1 MQLAFSRILGNF
13 GGVFMVK
20 LFADGIGSLLITFKR
35 IGFNNY
41 EWVFI
46 NSDVS
51 EISNDN
57 DPYLIQSI
65 FQEAFPSIREPFF
78 ENIYKEFKKKKCI
91 YADYICLPGTPLTI
105 KIEGHVILQEDG
117 SELISSAFIVLDT
130 SSAKDIQTPKI
141 PKNGDNGRFESGQLY
156 QSIAKNFPRGT
167 IDVLDTS
174 FRYIYTEGTEYRL
187 LELDPTKLVG
197 TSHLDLYVGKYR
209 SLSQKNLEQVLEGQ
223 MVTYEVLFRKQFYL
237 KSGVPLRNEKGE
249 IDRILLV
256 QQNITDSKKLE
267 AEREIL
273 IKDLK
278 SHNEELL
285 RFAYIVSHNLRA
297 PIVNISLLLD
307 LYNEVNPSDTENE
320 EVIENLKISTN
331 LLNATLQDLIEVV
344 SIKKQ
349 KIPKVEL
356 INFNLL
362 LNNIEKS
369 LFNQLKES
377 GIKIHKDFS
386 HMSEM
391 NYVYAHL
398 ENFFMNFL
406 TNSVKYRHPDRTPEA
421 WISTYKLGEYRII
434 EYKDNGIGLDLERY
448 GDRLFGLYQRFHN
461 HVEGKGLGLYLVREQ
476 IRANDGKIETESV
489 LGEGLLFRIYL
500 RNLIL

>member
-1 MQLAFSRILGNF
+1 
-13 GGVFMVK
+13 MVE
-20 LFADGIGSLLITFKR
+20 LFADGISSLLVTFKR
-35 IGFNNY
+35 VARNNY
-41 EWVFI
+41 EWVYLR
-46 NSDVS
+46 SDDHQWAAD
-51 EISNDN
+51 I
-57 DPYLIQSI
+57 DPLIVQS
-65 FQEAFPSIREPFF
+65 S
-78 ENIYKEFKKKKCI
+78 
-91 YADYICLPGTPLTI
+91 
-105 KIEGHVILQEDG
+105 LQEVFPAIRKPLFEGIYEKFKLGKNICTTLVLKQGIEVTTKIQGQIIPQADG
-117 SELISSAFIVLDT
+117 SELITSAFLVMDSDSPALPMHDVHE
-130 SSAKDIQTPKI
+130 
-141 PKNGDNGRFESGQLY
+141 GRDNGFLESGQLY

-174 FRYIYTEGTEYRL
+174 LRYIYTEGTEYRL
-187 LELDPTKLVG
+187 LDLEPAELVG
-197 TSHLDLYVGKYR
+197 TSHLDLYDAKYR
-209 SLSQKNLEQVLEGQ
+209 VISQTNLEHVLEGQ
-223 MVTYEVLFRKQFYL
+223 MVTYEVQYRKQYYL
-237 KSGVPLRNEKGE
+237 KSGVPLRNERGK

-307 LYNEVNPSDTENE
+307 LYNETNPADPENE

-331 LLNATLQDLIEVV
+331 LLHATLQDLIEVV
-344 SIKKQ
+344 SIKKK
-349 KIPKVEL
+349 KIPKVEV

-362 LNNIEKS
+362 LNNVEKS

-386 HMSEM
+386 NLNEM
-391 NYVYAHL
+391 NYIYAHL

-406 TNSVKYRHPDRTPEA
+406 TNSVKYRHPDRIPEV

-434 EYKDNGIGLDLERY
+434 EYKDNGIGLDLKRY

-476 IRANDGKIETESV
+476 IRANDGKIEIESV
-489 LGEGLLFRIYL
+489 VGDGLLFRIYL

>member
-1 MQLAFSRILGNF
+1 MVQMFAE
-13 GGVFMVK
+13 GVS
-20 LFADGIGSLLITFKR
+20 SLLVTFKR
-35 IGFNNY
+35 IDKHNY
-41 EWVFI
+41 EWIYLNATMDGVT
-46 NSDVS
+46 
-51 EISNDN
+51 SNGD
-57 DPYLIQSI
+57 DPKIIESH
-65 FQEAFPSIREPFF
+65 FEERFPSVDRPFF
-78 ENIYKEFKKKKCI
+78 ETIYEAIVEGKNM
-91 YADYICLPGTPLTI
+91 YAVYEPVPNLRSMVKL
-105 KIEGHVILQEDG
+105 EGHVIPQPDG
-117 SELISSAFIVLDT
+117 SMLVSCAFIPFQPKPSPFANPVFP
-130 SSAKDIQTPKI
+130 SSD
-141 PKNGDNGRFESGQLY
+141 GVESGHFEAGQLY
-156 QSIAKNFPRGT
+156 QSIAQNFPRGT

-174 FRYIYTEGTEYRL
+174 LRYIYTDGTEYRL
-187 LELDPTKLVG
+187 LDLDPAQLVG
-197 TSHLDLYVGKYR
+197 TYHLDLYEGKNK
-209 SLSQKNLEQVLEGQ
+209 LVSQKNLELVLEGE
-223 MVTYEVLFRKQFYL
+223 MVNYEVQFRKQFYL

-267 AEREIL
+267 AEREVL

-307 LYNEVNPSDTENE
+307 LYNESNPSDAENV

-331 LLNATLQDLIEVV
+331 LLHATLQDLIEVV

-349 KIPKVEL
+349 KIPKVERV
-356 INFNLL
+356 NFNLL
-362 LNNIEKS
+362 LNNVEKS

-377 GIKIHKDFS
+377 GIKIHKDFT
-386 HMSEM
+386 HMNEM
-391 NYVYAHL
+391 NYIYAHL

-406 TNSVKYRHPDRTPEA
+406 TNSVKYRHPDRKPEV
-421 WISTYKLGEYRII
+421 WITTYRLGEYRII
-434 EYKDNGIGLDLERY
+434 EYKDNGIGLDVERY

-476 IRANDGKIETESV
+476 IRANEGKIETESV

>member
-1 MQLAFSRILGNF
+1 MVL
-13 GGVFMVK
+13 FMVE
-20 LFADGIGSLLITFKR
+20 LFADGISSLLVTFKR
-35 IGFNNY
+35 VARNNY
-41 EWVFI
+41 EWVYLR
-46 NSDVS
+46 SDDHQWAAD
-51 EISNDN
+51 I
-57 DPYLIQSI
+57 DPLIVQS
-65 FQEAFPSIREPFF
+65 S
-78 ENIYKEFKKKKCI
+78 
-91 YADYICLPGTPLTI
+91 
-105 KIEGHVILQEDG
+105 LQEVFPAIRKPLFEGIYEKFKLGKNICTTLVLKQGIEVTTKIQGQIIPQADG
-117 SELISSAFIVLDT
+117 SELITSAFLVMDSDSPALPMHDVHE
-130 SSAKDIQTPKI
+130 
-141 PKNGDNGRFESGQLY
+141 GRDNGFLESGQLY

-174 FRYIYTEGTEYRL
+174 LRYIYTEGTEYRL
-187 LELDPTKLVG
+187 LDLEPAELVG
-197 TSHLDLYVGKYR
+197 TSHLDLYDAKYR
-209 SLSQKNLEQVLEGQ
+209 VISQTNLEHVLEGQ
-223 MVTYEVLFRKQFYL
+223 MVTYEVQYRKQYYL
-237 KSGVPLRNEKGE
+237 KSGVPLRNERGK

-307 LYNEVNPSDTENE
+307 LYNETNPADPENE

-331 LLNATLQDLIEVV
+331 LLHATLQDLIEVV

-349 KIPKVEL
+349 KIPKVEV

-362 LNNIEKS
+362 LNNVEKS

-386 HMSEM
+386 NLNEM
-391 NYVYAHL
+391 NYIYAHL

-406 TNSVKYRHPDRTPEA
+406 TNSVKYRHPDRIPEV

-434 EYKDNGIGLDLERY
+434 EYKDNGIGLDLKRY

-476 IRANDGKIETESV
+476 IRANDGKIEIESV
-489 LGEGLLFRIYL
+489 VGDGLLFRIYL

>member
-1 MQLAFSRILGNF
+1 
-13 GGVFMVK
+13 MVK
-20 LFADGIGSLLITFKR
+20 LFANGMSSLLITVKR
-35 IGFNNY
+35 IGSNDY
-41 EWVFI
+41 ERVYLS
-46 NSDVS
+46 SDVS
-51 EISNDN
+51 EWAKDKA
-57 DPYLIQSI
+57 PLGLQSHL
-65 FQEAFPSIREPFF
+65 EELFPFVRKPFF
-78 ENIYKEFKKKKCI
+78 ECLYESFKLGKNIVTTLVC
-91 YADYICLPGTPLTI
+91 TPDTRVTI
-105 KIEGHVILQEDG
+105 KIHGQLIPQEDG
-117 SELISSAFIVLDT
+117 SELIT
-130 SSAKDIQTPKI
+130 SVFLPVTPA
-141 PKNGDNGRFESGQLY
+141 PDLQLNDLPRADEMDDGLLESGQLY

-167 IDVLDTS
+167 IDVLDSS
-174 FRYIYTEGTEYRL
+174 FRYIYTDGTEYRQL
-187 LELDPTKLVG
+187 NIDPIKLVG
-197 TSHLDLYVGKYR
+197 SSHLDLYEGYYR
-209 SLSQKNLEQVLEGQ
+209 DISQNNLEEVLKGN

-267 AEREIL
+267 AEREVL

-307 LYNEVNPSDTENE
+307 LYNEEHPADLENE

-362 LNNIEKS
+362 LNNVEKS

-386 HMSEM
+386 QLNEM
-391 NYVYAHL
+391 NYIYAHL

-406 TNSVKYRHPDRTPEA
+406 TNSVKYRHPDRTPEV
-421 WISTYKLGEYRII
+421 WVTTYKSGEFRII
-434 EYKDNGIGLDLERY
+434 EYKDNGIGLDLNRY

-476 IRANDGKIETESV
+476 IRANDGKIETESEI
-489 LGEGLLFRIYL
+489 GKGLLFRIYL

>member
-1 MQLAFSRILGNF
+1 
-13 GGVFMVK
+13 MVE
-20 LFADGIGSLLITFKR
+20 LFADGISNLLVTFKR
-35 IGFNNY
+35 VASNNY
-41 EWVFI
+41 EWVCLS
-46 NSDVS
+46 SDDHQWAAD
-51 EISNDN
+51 I
-57 DPYLIQSI
+57 DPITVQSSL
-65 FQEAFPSIREPFF
+65 QEVFPGIRKPFF
-78 ENIYKEFKKKKCI
+78 EGIYEAFKLRKNICTTLVWKQ
-91 YADYICLPGTPLTI
+91 G
-105 KIEGHVILQEDG
+105 IEVTTQIQGHIILQADG
-117 SELISSAFIVLDT
+117 SELITSAFLVMDGDSPALRRHDVPE
-130 SSAKDIQTPKI
+130 DI
-141 PKNGDNGRFESGQLY
+141 DNGFLESGQLY

-174 FRYIYTEGTEYRL
+174 LRYIYTEGTEYRL
-187 LELDPTKLVG
+187 LDLEPAELVG
-197 TSHLDLYVGKYR
+197 TSHLDLYDAKYR
-209 SLSQKNLEQVLEGQ
+209 AVSQRNLEQVLEGQ
-223 MVTYEVLFRKQFYL
+223 MVTYEVQYRKQFYL
-237 KSGVPLRNEKGE
+237 KSGVPLRNEKGK

-256 QQNITDSKKLE
+256 QQNITGSKKLE

-307 LYNEVNPSDTENE
+307 LFNETNPADPENE

-331 LLNATLQDLIEVV
+331 LLHATLQDLIEVV

-349 KIPKVEL
+349 KIPKVEVV
-356 INFNLL
+356 NFNLL
-362 LNNIEKS
+362 LNNVEKS

-386 HMSEM
+386 SLNEM
-391 NYVYAHL
+391 NYIYAHL

-406 TNSVKYRHPDRTPEA
+406 TNSVKYRHPDRTPEV
-421 WISTYKLGEYRII
+421 WISTYKLEEYRII
-434 EYKDNGIGLDLERY
+434 EYKDNGIGLDLKRY

-476 IRANDGKIETESV
+476 IRANDGKIETESSV
-489 LGEGLLFRIYL
+489 GDGLLFRIYL

>member
-1 MQLAFSRILGNF
+1 
-13 GGVFMVK
+13 MVE
-20 LFADGIGSLLITFKR
+20 LFADGMSSLLVTLKR
-35 IGFNNY
+35 TGSNNY
-41 EWVFI
+41 EWVYVS
-46 NSDVS
+46 SDKRHWA
-51 EISNDN
+51 END
-57 DPYLIQSI
+57 DPLTVQS
-65 FQEAFPSIREPFF
+65 FLQEAFPSFHNPFF
-78 ENIYKEFKKKKCI
+78 EGMYEAFKLGRSFHAKYVCM
-91 YADYICLPGTPLTI
+91 AGTEIPI
-105 KIEGHVILQEDG
+105 KIQGHIIPQSDG
-117 SELISSAFIVLDT
+117 SELVTSAFLVM
-130 SSAKDIQTPKI
+130 
-141 PKNGDNGRFESGQLY
+141 DNDYTGLQRNYLKKTDDMDKGLLESGQLY

-174 FRYIYTEGTEYRL
+174 FKYIYTEGTEYRL
-187 LELDPTKLVG
+187 LDLDPAMLVG
-197 TSHLDLYVGKYR
+197 TSHLDLYEGRYKEI
-209 SLSQKNLEQVLEGQ
+209 SQINLEQVLEGE
-223 MVTYEVLFRKQFYL
+223 MVTYEVQYRKQFYL
-237 KSGVPLRNEKGE
+237 KSGVPLRNENGQ

-256 QQNITDSKKLE
+256 QQNITNSKKLE

-307 LYNEVNPSDTENE
+307 LFNEVNPSDPDNK

-331 LLNATLQDLIEVV
+331 LLHTTLQDLIDVV

-362 LNNIEKS
+362 VNNVEKS

-391 NYVYAHL
+391 NYIYAHL
-398 ENFFMNFL
+398 ENFFTNFL
-406 TNSVKYRHPDRTPEA
+406 TNSVKYRHLDRKPEV
-421 WISTYKLGEYRII
+421 WISTYRVAEYRVV
-434 EYKDNGIGLDLERY
+434 EYKDNGIGLDLGRY

-461 HVEGKGLGLYLVREQ
+461 HVDGKGLGLYLVREQ

-489 LGEGLLFRIYL
+489 LGEGLTFRVYL

>member
-1 MQLAFSRILGNF
+1 MEESFLFDFNCALVTLKISRPYNAELLYVSSELAAVL
-13 GGVFMVK
+13 
-20 LFADGIGSLLITFKR
+20 
-35 IGFNNY
+35 
-41 EWVFI
+41 
-46 NSDVS
+46 
-51 EISNDN
+51 
-57 DPYLIQSI
+57 DP
-65 FQEAFPSIREPFF
+65 
-78 ENIYKEFKKKKCI
+78 
-91 YADYICLPGTPLTI
+91 ADYKDPEHVLENLFPTAPKPVIDYLTETLKKGESLELPSCSGFA
-105 KIEGHVILQEDG
+105 KVEGYFLDLQDG
-117 SELISSAFIVLDT
+117 STVFNFVIHKL
-130 SSAKDIQTPKI
+130 KDAACKGQESQ
-141 PKNGDNGRFESGQLY
+141 KNLFETRQLF
-156 QSIAKNFPRGT
+156 QRIAENFPRGT

-174 FRYIYTEGTEYRL
+174 FNYIYTEGTEYQL
-187 LELDPTKLVG
+187 LGIEPSSLIG
-197 TSHLDLYVGKYR
+197 TCHLDMCEGLNRVVTK
-209 SLSQKNLEQVLEGQ
+209 KNLTAVLQGD
-223 MVTYEVLFRKQFYL
+223 MVTYEMTFRKNHYL
-237 KSGVPLRNEKGE
+237 KNAVPLRNERDE
-249 IDRILLV
+249 IDHILLV
-256 QQNITDSKKLE
+256 QQNITNSKKLE

-307 LYNEVNPSDTENE
+307 LYNEENPADKENE
-320 EVIENLKISTN
+320 EVIENLKVSTT

-356 INFNLL
+356 INFHLL

-386 HMSEM
+386 ELLEM

-406 TNSVKYRHPDRTPEA
+406 TNSVKYRHPDRPPEV
-421 WISTYKLGEYRII
+421 WIKTRMTENYCVIHFR
-434 EYKDNGIGLDLERY
+434 DNGIGLDLSRY

-461 HVEGKGLGLYLVREQ
+461 HVEGKGMGLYLVREQ
-476 IRANDGKIETESV
+476 IRANDGKIEIESEV
-489 LGEGLLFRIYL
+489 GKGLEFTIYL

>member
-1 MQLAFSRILGNF
+1 
-13 GGVFMVK
+13 MVK
-20 LFADGIGSLLITFKR
+20 LFTDGMRSLLVTFKR
-35 IGFNNY
+35 IGSNNY
-41 EWVFI
+41 EWVYLS
-46 NSDVS
+46 SDV
-51 EISNDN
+51 NQWAGDN
-57 DPYLIQSI
+57 DPHTVQTLMQK
-65 FQEAFPSIREPFF
+65 AFPTIGQPFF
-78 ENIYKEFKKKKCI
+78 EVLYETFKRGETVYTTTAFIPEKEI
-91 YADYICLPGTPLTI
+91 NV
-105 KIEGHVILQEDG
+105 KIQGQIIPQEDG
-117 SELISSAFIVLDT
+117 SELITSVFLAVDSVSTAEQRHDVLK
-130 SSAKDIQTPKI
+130 SEGMG
-141 PKNGDNGRFESGQLY
+141 NGLETGQLY

-174 FRYIYTEGTEYRL
+174 LRYIYTEGTEYRL
-187 LELDPTKLVG
+187 LDLKPTELVG
-197 TSHLDLYVGKYR
+197 TSHLDLYDANYR
-209 SLSQKNLEQVLEGQ
+209 AISQTNLEQVLEGK
-223 MVTYEVLFRKQFYL
+223 MVTYEVQYRKQFYL

-267 AEREIL
+267 AEREVL

-307 LYNEVNPSDTENE
+307 LYNEVKPADPENE
-320 EVIENLKISTN
+320 EVIENLKVSTN
-331 LLNATLQDLIEVV
+331 LLHATLQDLIEVV

-356 INFNLL
+356 IYFNLL
-362 LNNIEKS
+362 LNNVEKS

-386 HMSEM
+386 QLNEM

-406 TNSVKYRHPDRTPEA
+406 TNSVKYRHPDRTPEV
-421 WISTYKLGEYRII
+421 WISTYKLGEYRVID
-434 EYKDNGIGLDLERY
+434 YKDNGIGLDLKRY

-489 LGEGLLFRIYL
+489 VGEGLRFRIYL